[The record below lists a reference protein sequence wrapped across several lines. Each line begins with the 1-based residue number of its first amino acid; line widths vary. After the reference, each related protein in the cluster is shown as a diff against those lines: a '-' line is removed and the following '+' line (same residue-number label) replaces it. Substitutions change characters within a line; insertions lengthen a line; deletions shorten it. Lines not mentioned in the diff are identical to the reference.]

1 MGLCVGTDGLAFAV
15 EGGSDPE
22 YLDSLNDQLRTLNEL
37 LASEGLPLHRE
48 STVRGAA
55 VTRDRMSGVPYSFL
69 HYLRRAYARACEYP
83 DRPLA
88 PVAEGES
95 AADDPAIEAVGS
107 SFTSH
112 LICHS
117 DCEGYYVPVDFRE
130 VLFSDELDGALVGSS
145 TALLRELVYVAPYL
159 GIRLVDGRLSD
170 AEVERIYA
178 GLDHAA
184 DGPHPFFRE
193 LEIWIMLFEAARI
206 SIENGTIIEFG

>member
-15 EGGSDPE
+15 ESGSDPE

-48 STVRGAA
+48 PAVRGAA

-83 DRPLA
+83 DQPLT
-88 PVAEGES
+88 PVAEDES

-107 SFTSH
+107 TFTSH

-130 VLFSDELDGALVGSS
+130 VLFSEDLAGALVGSS

-159 GIRLVDGRLSD
+159 GVRLVDGGLSA

-178 GLDHAA
+178 GLDHAD

-206 SIENGTIIEFG
+206 SVENGTIIEFG